1 MLTLTLIINLTKII
15 ISKMGLLRVKVMNQH
30 PLQLCSLLLALADHA
45 YMLVY
50 VPVTQLWSLSVPV
63 VSHYCISTHAEFLN
77 NPSKQYQ
84 NSKVSQQKLFFLL
97 QHRSLSCWY
106 PCNLLPYPIQ
116 LYPSCFPLQCVLQQ
130 PDEKWPGRGGWCEAA
145 NRDIADICTLTF
157 RHTLYNQ
164 LCRAISLP
172 CSYQTHTVR

>member
-1 MLTLTLIINLTKII
+1 
-15 ISKMGLLRVKVMNQH
+15 MGLLRVKVMNQH

-145 NRDIADICTLTF
+145 NRDIYAHSPSDKPCITSFVVLFLCLALI
-157 RHTLYNQ
+157 RHTQ
-164 LCRAISLP
+164 SGRRVEKVWMRE
-172 CSYQTHTVR
+172 QF

>member
-84 NSKVSQQKLFFLL
+84 NSKVSQQKLFF
-97 QHRSLSCWY
+97 C
-106 PCNLLPYPIQ
+106 CNTAVSP
-116 LYPSCFPLQCVLQQ
+116 
-130 PDEKWPGRGGWCEAA
+130 
-145 NRDIADICTLTF
+145 ADIHATSYHILFNSTP
-157 RHTLYNQ
+157 LAS
-164 LCRAISLP
+164 LCSVYCSSRMKNGLEGVAGARLP
-172 CSYQTHTVR
+172 TET

>member
-50 VPVTQLWSLSVPV
+50 VPVTQLWSLSVPM
-63 VSHYCISTHAEFLN
+63 VSHYSISTHAEFLN

-84 NSKVSQQKLFFLL
+84 NSKVSQQKLFFSVATPQSLL
-97 QHRSLSCWY
+97 LISMQPLTISYSTL
-106 PCNLLPYPIQ
+106 PLLLPSAVCTAAAGWKMAWKRW
-116 LYPSCFPLQCVLQQ
+116 LVRGCQQ
-130 PDEKWPGRGGWCEAA
+130 
-145 NRDIADICTLTF
+145 
-157 RHTLYNQ
+157 RHSRYMH
-164 LCRAISLP
+164 
-172 CSYQTHTVR
+172 THL